1 MADYIK
7 YIRGMVGHKP
17 ILSGAGSV
25 IVENEKGEILLGR
38 RTDNHL
44 WGYSGGGM
52 DLGESVEECARRE
65 LCEEMGLEA
74 DELTLFMVNSGP
86 ESHMI
91 YPNGDETYYLE
102 IIYVCRSY
110 RGEPRRQP
118 EELEEIRFFR
128 PEELRP
134 EMISPPIRPVFR
146 EYMKARGIQ
155 NDAWK

>member
-1 MADYIK
+1 MAESFELLS
-7 YIRGMVGHKP
+7 V
-17 ILSGAGSV
+17 LSG
-25 IVENEKGEILLGR
+25 K
-38 RTDNHL
+38 
-44 WGYSGGGM
+44 
-52 DLGESVEECARRE
+52 E
-65 LCEEMGLEA
+65 L
-74 DELTLFMVNSGP
+74 FFR
-86 ESHMI
+86 

-155 NDAWK
+155 NDAWD